1 MIVAMSAN
9 NVIGVA
15 NQLPWH
21 LPEDLKHF
29 KKHTINK
36 PIIMGRNTFDSIGRA
51 LPERDNIVLSRTQQL
66 SHDQIFL
73 ANNKSDA
80 LRMAEDFA
88 KSRGSEEIMI
98 VGGEQIYRMF
108 FDDVSRIYV
117 TLVDLIIDGDA
128 FFPVIDYKLWTSVAH
143 SERMTANELE
153 YEFVTLEKLS
163 LSKTST

>member
-128 FFPVIDYKLWTSVAH
+128 FFPVIDYKLWTSIAH

-163 LSKTST
+163 

>member
-1 MIVAMSAN
+1 MKLSMIVAMSAN

-163 LSKTST
+163 

>member
-128 FFPVIDYKLWTSVAH
+128 FFPVIDYKIWTSVDH
-143 SERMTANELE
+143 SKRMTANELG

-163 LSKTST
+163 

>member
-21 LPEDLKHF
+21 LPKDLKHF

-108 FDDVSRIYV
+108 FGDVSRIYV

-163 LSKTST
+163 

>member
-66 SHDQIFL
+66 SYDQIFL

-163 LSKTST
+163 

>member
-128 FFPVIDYKLWTSVAH
+128 FFPVIDYKQWTSVAH

-163 LSKTST
+163 

>member
-15 NQLPWH
+15 NRLPWY

-36 PIIMGRNTFDSIGRA
+36 PIVMGRNTFDSIGRA
-51 LPERDNIVLSRTQQL
+51 LPERDNIVLSRTEQL

-80 LRMAEDFA
+80 LGMAEEFA
-88 KSRGSEEIMI
+88 KSRGSDEIMI

-108 FDDVSRIYV
+108 FNEVSRIYV

-128 FFPVIDYKLWTSVAH
+128 FFPIIDYKLWTSVDR
-143 SERMTANELE
+143 SERMMANDLE
-153 YEFVTLEKLS
+153 YEFITLEKLS
-163 LSKTST
+163 

>member
-1 MIVAMSAN
+1 MKLSMIVAMSAN

-117 TLVDLIIDGDA
+117 TLVDLIID
-128 FFPVIDYKLWTSVAH
+128 SVA
-143 SERMTANELE
+143 
-153 YEFVTLEKLS
+153 
-163 LSKTST
+163 

>member
-66 SHDQIFL
+66 SHDHIFL
-73 ANNKSDA
+73 ANNKFDA

-163 LSKTST
+163 

>member
-1 MIVAMSAN
+1 MKLSMIVAMSAN

-73 ANNKSDA
+73 ANNKCDA
-80 LRMAEDFA
+80 LGMAEDFA

-128 FFPVIDYKLWTSVAH
+128 FFPVIDYKLWTSVDH
-143 SERMTANELE
+143 SERMTANDLE
-153 YEFVTLEKLS
+153 YEFITLEKWS
-163 LSKTST
+163 

>member
-1 MIVAMSAN
+1 MKLSIIVAMSAN

-66 SHDQIFL
+66 SHDHIFL

-163 LSKTST
+163 

>member
-128 FFPVIDYKLWTSVAH
+128 FFPVIDSKLWTSVAH

-163 LSKTST
+163 

>member
-128 FFPVIDYKLWTSVAH
+128 FFPVIDYKIWASVGH

-153 YEFVTLEKLS
+153 YEFVTLEKLI
-163 LSKTST
+163 

>member
-66 SHDQIFL
+66 SHDHISL
-73 ANNKSDA
+73 ANNKFDA

-163 LSKTST
+163 

>member
-128 FFPVIDYKLWTSVAH
+128 FFPVID
-143 SERMTANELE
+143 
-153 YEFVTLEKLS
+153 LS
-163 LSKTST
+163 LIHI

>member
-73 ANNKSDA
+73 ANNKSEA

-108 FDDVSRIYV
+108 FGDVSRIYV

-163 LSKTST
+163 

>member
-98 VGGEQIYRMF
+98 VGGEQIYHMF
-108 FDDVSRIYV
+108 FGDVSRIYV

-163 LSKTST
+163 

>member
-73 ANNKSDA
+73 ANNKCDA
-80 LRMAEDFA
+80 LGMAEDFA

-143 SERMTANELE
+143 SERMAANELE

-163 LSKTST
+163 

>member
-66 SHDQIFL
+66 SHDHIFL

-117 TLVDLIIDGDA
+117 TLVDLIIEGDA

-163 LSKTST
+163 

>member
-1 MIVAMSAN
+1 MKLSMIVAMSAN

-80 LRMAEDFA
+80 LCMAEDFA

-163 LSKTST
+163 

>member
-1 MIVAMSAN
+1 MKLSMIVAMSAN

-73 ANNKSDA
+73 ANNKCDA
-80 LRMAEDFA
+80 LGMAEDFA

-153 YEFVTLEKLS
+153 YEFVTLEKLR
-163 LSKTST
+163 

>member
-66 SHDQIFL
+66 SYDQIFL
-73 ANNKSDA
+73 TNNKSDA

-163 LSKTST
+163 

>member
-117 TLVDLIIDGDA
+117 TLVDLIIDG
-128 FFPVIDYKLWTSVAH
+128 
-143 SERMTANELE
+143 
-153 YEFVTLEKLS
+153 LS
-163 LSKTST
+163 LIHI

>member
-128 FFPVIDYKLWTSVAH
+128 FFPVIDYKLWTSVDR
-143 SERMTANELE
+143 SERMTAYDLE

-163 LSKTST
+163 

>member
-1 MIVAMSAN
+1 MSAN

-66 SHDQIFL
+66 SHDKIFL

-163 LSKTST
+163 

>member
-1 MIVAMSAN
+1 MKLSMIVAMSTN

-15 NQLPWH
+15 NKLPWY

-36 PIIMGRNTFDSIGRA
+36 PIIMGRHTFDSIGRA
-51 LPERDNIVLSRTQQL
+51 LPERDNIVLSRTEQP

-73 ANNKSDA
+73 VNNKSDA
-80 LRMAEDFA
+80 LGMAEGFA
-88 KSRGSEEIMI
+88 KTRGCDEIMI

-108 FDDVSRIYV
+108 FDDVTRIYV

-128 FFPVIDYKLWTSVAH
+128 FFPVIDVKLWTTVNR
-143 SERMTANELE
+143 SERIKANNLE
-153 YEFVTLEKLS
+153 YEFITFEKLS
-163 LSKTST
+163 

>member
-128 FFPVIDYKLWTSVAH
+128 FFPVIDYKIWTRVDH
-143 SERMTANELE
+143 SERMMANELE

-163 LSKTST
+163 

>member
-153 YEFVTLEKLS
+153 LS
-163 LSKTST
+163 LIHI

>member
-88 KSRGSEEIMI
+88 KIRGSEEIMI

-128 FFPVIDYKLWTSVAH
+128 FFPVIDYKIWTSVDN
-143 SERMTANELE
+143 SKRMTANELE

-163 LSKTST
+163 

>member
-128 FFPVIDYKLWTSVAH
+128 FFPVIDYKLWTSVTH

-153 YEFVTLEKLS
+153 YEFVTLEKIS
-163 LSKTST
+163 

>member
-1 MIVAMSAN
+1 
-9 NVIGVA
+9 
-15 NQLPWH
+15 
-21 LPEDLKHF
+21 
-29 KKHTINK
+29 
-36 PIIMGRNTFDSIGRA
+36 
-51 LPERDNIVLSRTQQL
+51 
-66 SHDQIFL
+66 
-73 ANNKSDA
+73 
-80 LRMAEDFA
+80 MAEDFA

-163 LSKTST
+163 

>member
-128 FFPVIDYKLWTSVAH
+128 FFPVIDYKLWTSVTH

-163 LSKTST
+163 

>member
-98 VGGEQIYRMF
+98 VG
-108 FDDVSRIYV
+108 
-117 TLVDLIIDGDA
+117 
-128 FFPVIDYKLWTSVAH
+128 
-143 SERMTANELE
+143 
-153 YEFVTLEKLS
+153 LS
-163 LSKTST
+163 LIHI

>member
-1 MIVAMSAN
+1 MKLSIIVAMSAN

-66 SHDQIFL
+66 SHDHIFL

-117 TLVDLIIDGDA
+117 TLVDLVIDGDA

-163 LSKTST
+163 

>member
-98 VGGEQIYRMF
+98 VGGEQVYRMF

-163 LSKTST
+163 

>member
-1 MIVAMSAN
+1 MKLSMIVAMSAN

-128 FFPVIDYKLWTSVAH
+128 FFPVIDYKIWTRVDH
-143 SERMTANELE
+143 SERMAANDLE

-163 LSKTST
+163 